1 MKEKAQKVCKCNA
14 GAEALRIMIEIE
26 LKPIE
31 FELESVS
38 A

>member
-1 MKEKAQKVCKCNA
+1 MKEKTQKVCNA